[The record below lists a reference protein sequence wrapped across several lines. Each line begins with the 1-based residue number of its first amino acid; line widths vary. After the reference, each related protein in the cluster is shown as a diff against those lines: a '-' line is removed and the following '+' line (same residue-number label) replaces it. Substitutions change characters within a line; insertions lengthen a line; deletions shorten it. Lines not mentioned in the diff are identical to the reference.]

1 MNDPKQMQT
10 DNPSAPDYDW
20 QADREWFN
28 HRLANA
34 RIHNSEL
41 EQKLAAAL
49 HRISSLERVCAKWAE
64 RYEAAALCIGHLEAV
79 LQLVNDKHGPILE
92 ASVHE
97 AVLACLGL
105 KVHPN
110 GTGYGYVP
118 SGPSVSTTN
127 LKLDVSSALGLTGST
142 DAKACESK

>member
-1 MNDPKQMQT
+1 MQT
-10 DNPSAPDYDW
+10 DNPNAPDYDW

-28 HRLANA
+28 QRLANA

-41 EQKLAAAL
+41 EQKLAAA
-49 HRISSLERVCAKWAE
+49 R
-64 RYEAAALCIGHLEAV
+64 AALR
-79 LQLVNDKHGPILE
+79 LVNDKHGPILE
-92 ASVHE
+92 ASVHD

-118 SGPSVSTTN
+118 SGEVKS
-127 LKLDVSSALGLTGST
+127 
-142 DAKACESK
+142 